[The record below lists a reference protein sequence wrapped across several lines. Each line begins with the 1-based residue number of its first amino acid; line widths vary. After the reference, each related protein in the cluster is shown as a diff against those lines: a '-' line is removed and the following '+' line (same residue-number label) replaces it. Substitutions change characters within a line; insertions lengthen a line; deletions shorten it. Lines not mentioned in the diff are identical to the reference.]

1 MNTRALLPVIAAGGF
16 LAWGGCTFPSSS
28 TVVPR
33 KQANQI
39 QTADY
44 GTILKVREVTIE
56 GRRTHIGQAGGALV
70 GIAAAAP
77 SDGSRGG
84 RDRQLAQAGAAIVG
98 SVVGE
103 AVEEAVT
110 RKVAQ
115 EITVQMKDGRIVVIT
130 QESPPLYR
138 VGDEVQVIHSPAGAR
153 VAMATDY

>member
-1 MNTRALLPVIAAGGF
+1 MNTRILLGGLAAGAS
-16 LAWGGCTFPSSS
+16 LVLGGCTLPSS
-28 TVVPR
+28 TTTVPR
-33 KQANQI
+33 NQANQI
-39 QTADY
+39 QTADF
-44 GTILKVREVTIE
+44 GTVVKVREVSIE
-56 GRRTHIGQAGGALV
+56 GRRTHVGQAGGALV

-77 SDGSRGG
+77 SEGGRGG

-110 RKVAQ
+110 RKRAQ
-115 EITVQMKDGRIVVIT
+115 EITIQMKDGRTVVIT
-130 QESPPLYR
+130 QEAPPEYR